1 MAPLYLSPGG
11 MIPVVRSRQPVVS
24 TADLLM
30 WRLGGNCLLFSSR
43 TLREGKLAALQDEE
57 VGDGTITVVIIA
69 AELLKNAVKQ
79 KIHPTLHHCWL

>member
-1 MAPLYLSPGG
+1 
-11 MIPVVRSRQPVVS
+11 MIPLVRSGQPVVS

-30 WRLGGNCLLFSSR
+30 WRLCGNCLLFSSR

-69 AELLKNAVKQ
+69 AEFLKNADELVEQ